1 MPRDQIFGL
10 LKQHIVRVL
19 PSVPPERI
27 VPHASLKELGA
38 DSVDRADIATSLKD
52 DLGVNLPLVEL
63 GKVKDLA
70 GLVDLLH
77 GLASERA

>member
-1 MPRDQIFGL
+1 MTRDQIFAL

-19 PSVPPERI
+19 PDVTPDRI
-27 VPHASLKELGA
+27 ALGASLKELGA
-38 DSVDRADIATSLKD
+38 DSVDRADIATSMKD
-52 DLGVNLPLVEL
+52 ALVVDVPLVEL

-77 GLASERA
+77 GLVAVRG